1 MYLKDIKKW
10 EIKKK
15 VASININNIVD
26 EEYKE
31 KKIKTLILSIDNNKI
46 KIKNIENN
54 DLNLEFN
61 DLEKKFSWLLD
72 ISLYCK
78 LKKPTIKSLLKKI
91 EKLYLINKETITPVI
106 KEVPLIDNFEL
117 YYIHLK
123 KKIFKQIEDNNTN
136 LLNKKKDSLYDI
148 NTIAGILLKEF
159 MNIQNN

>member
-1 MYLKDIKKW
+1 MYLKNIKKW

-15 VASININNIVD
+15 VDSININNIVD

-78 LKKPTIKSLLKKI
+78 LK
-91 EKLYLINKETITPVI
+91 N
-106 KEVPLIDNFEL
+106 PL
-117 YYIHLK
+117 
-123 KKIFKQIEDNNTN
+123 
-136 LLNKKKDSLYDI
+136 
-148 NTIAGILLKEF
+148 
-159 MNIQNN
+159 